1 MPEQYDKDE
10 ILQKALQAIEV
21 EECTTIDEVC
31 LYLPISRATFYNY
44 GLDKIDDIKH
54 AIDNVK
60 VRLKK
65 GMKRNW
71 HKSDNPTLQ
80 IAAFKLMANETEQD
94 ALNTSRV
101 KQENTHTFQNKPTI
115 LLVRN
120 KGNTDNQ
127 GG

>member
-1 MPEQYDKDE
+1 MGYNKEE
-10 ILQKALQAIEV
+10 ILEKALKAIED

-44 GLDKIDDIKH
+44 GLDKVDDIKE
-54 AIDNVK
+54 ALEKVK

-80 IAAFKLMANETEQD
+80 IAAFKLMASESEQD
-94 ALNTSRV
+94 ALSTSKV
-101 KQENTHTFQNKPTI
+101 KQENTHNFQNKPTI
-115 LLVRN
+115 ILDFGKEDKR
-120 KGNTDNQ
+120 D
-127 GG
+127 